1 VRHAGEPPIIKAV
14 APDELGPAVAAAVS
28 AVAVRWPLTGVVVP
42 EALHAEVTDALLQAA
57 VSFRDGSTASALGE
71 HITVLS
77 PSAVKG
83 LEFDAVVLVEPEQL
97 VAEAA
102 GNLRLLYVALTRAVH
117 HLTVVHARPL
127 PVLLADPPSGTDARR
142 ILDP

>member
-1 VRHAGEPPIIKAV
+1 VRQAGEPPTIKTV
-14 APDELGPAVAAAVS
+14 PPDELGPAVAAEVT
-28 AVAVRWPLTGVVVP
+28 AVADRWPLTGVVVP
-42 EALHAEVTDALLQAA
+42 EALHAEVTGAMLQAD
-57 VSFRDGSTASALGE
+57 VTFRDGSTAAAIGE

-83 LEFDAVVLVEPEQL
+83 LEFDAVVVVEPAQL

-102 GNLRLLYVALTRAVH
+102 GNLRLLYVALTRAVQ

-127 PVLLADPPSGTDARR
+127 PALLADPLSEPDAPRQ
-142 ILDP
+142 LHG